1 MNNVAIKNDSLEIL
15 VSTNVIDSD
24 EFIYKMFKNYS
35 NFSNPVLVINQS
47 KKKISFTRNNFR
59 IINTDQ
65 TGLSNSRNLAINN
78 SKGEICLLADDD
90 VTYTSDFIQIIVNA
104 FNENKNADLITFQAI
119 SDLGKSFKDYPK
131 VKKHNK
137 RSISTINSFLI
148 AFRRESIQMNRIKFD
163 SRFGLGSTFE
173 TGDEYIFLRNA
184 LDKNLNVIH
193 CPRVI
198 LSHKSLSSGQDVT
211 NDKII
216 FARAAIFYKYYGF
229 ISYIK
234 LFHHILLLL
243 KINAIKFGELFSKY
257 KVGLKGIRKYKSK
270 S

>member
-1 MNNVAIKNDSLEIL
+1 MNNVDIKNDSLEIL

-24 EFIYKMFKNYS
+24 EFIYKMFKNYL
-35 NFSNPVLVINQS
+35 NFNNPVLVINQS
-47 KKKISFTRNNFR
+47 KKKIKFSKNNFR
-59 IINTDQ
+59 KIDTDQ
-65 TGLSNSRNLAINN
+65 IGLSNSRNLAINN

-90 VTYTSDFIQIIVNA
+90 VIYTSDFIQIIINA

-119 SDLGKSFKDYPK
+119 NDLGNSFKDYPTI
-131 VKKHNK
+131 KKHNK

-148 AFRRESIQMNRIKFD
+148 AFRRESIQANNLKFD

-184 LDKNLNVIH
+184 LDKNLKVIH
-193 CPRVI
+193 CPKVI
-198 LSHKSLSSGQDVT
+198 LSHKSLSSGQDVGK
-211 NDKII
+211 DKII

-229 ISYIK
+229 LSYIK

-243 KINAIKFGELFSKY
+243 KINAINFGEFFSKY
-257 KVGLKGIRKYKSK
+257 KAGLKGIRKYKSI

>member
-1 MNNVAIKNDSLEIL
+1 MNNVAIKNDGLEIL
-15 VSTNVIDSD
+15 VSTNVIDND
-24 EFIYKMFKNYS
+24 EFIYKMFKNCS

-47 KKKISFTRNNFR
+47 KKKIDFAQKFFR
-59 IINTDQ
+59 IIDTDQ

-78 SKGEICLLADDD
+78 SKGAICLLADDD
-90 VTYTSDFIQIIVNA
+90 VIYTSDFIQIIINT

-119 SDLGKSFKDYPK
+119 NDLGKSFKDYPRI
-131 VKKHNK
+131 KKHNK

-148 AFRRESIQMNRIKFD
+148 AFRRESIQMNNIKFD

-184 LDKNLNVIH
+184 LDKNLNIIH
-193 CPRVI
+193 CPKVI
-198 LSHKSLSSGQDVT
+198 LSHKSLSSGQDVGK
-211 NDKII
+211 DKII

-243 KINAIKFGELFSKY
+243 KINAINFGEFFSKY
-257 KVGLKGIRKYKSK
+257 KVGLKGIRKYKSI